1 MAGFRNSFSQ
11 GQIPRPVVDPYNE
24 NQAQGRWSG
33 QRWIPRAGSAG
44 DHPAGAAPNAP
55 IEGRGSLLP
64 QVQWDSAFPNAP
76 GAPQRIAA
84 QAAKDAAE
92 NVQRKAA
99 GQPEIQPPIDPFR
112 ESFPSPPTSNV
123 PQNVPRG
130 TAPAPQS
137 KGPAD
142 PFTGM
147 TRDSDT
153 IVTPYGTVA
162 PIHTVFHQDQSAMLA
177 MVRRNP
183 QLGIAG
189 SAANAAFAKGYNSHG
204 DPERAFSESL
214 NAAHA
219 PSPAGAHDD
228 LQGGSPPEVLPGM
241 FNEPTYTGPN
251 EAPPVGGFSAPPP
264 QETQQQTPQSTAQ
277 AQPVQPRP
285 QINPTPS
292 PAPAFAHN
300 DLNSGT
306 ATPPPTHAELADQ
319 ENRLPQVDYHA
330 NPASDP
336 LGATR
341 VGQFL
346 NAPFQSQNYPPRPA
360 IRPLDPSA
368 YADPETNPVALG
380 IKRVGDALKS
390 PWYRTPKTVNPYS
403 M

>member
-1 MAGFRNSFSQ
+1 MAGFSNSFSSRQ
-11 GQIPRPVVDPYNE
+11 TPRTVVDPYNE
-24 NQAQGRWSG
+24 NQAQGRWNG
-33 QRWIPRAGSAG
+33 TRMVPKVGMVG
-44 DHPAGAAPNAP
+44 EHPAGAAPVSP
-55 IEGRGSLLP
+55 QEQHGSLLP

-84 QAAKDAAE
+84 QAAKDAAD
-92 NVQRKAA
+92 NAQRKAA
-99 GQPEIQPPIDPFR
+99 GQPEIQPLIDPFR
-112 ESFPSPPTSNV
+112 ESFPTPPTSNV
-123 PQNVPRG
+123 RQNVPRG

-137 KGPAD
+137 KGPVD
-142 PFTGM
+142 PFSGM
-147 TRDSDT
+147 PRDRDT

-162 PIHTVFHQDQSAMLA
+162 PIHTAFHQDQSAMLA

-214 NAAHA
+214 NAARA

-228 LQGGSPPEVLPGM
+228 LNGANPLPGM
-241 FNEPTYTGPN
+241 FNEPAYTGPN
-251 EAPPVGGFSAPPP
+251 EAPPVGGFSAPPQ
-264 QETQQQTPQSTAQ
+264 QETQQQNPQSTAQ
-277 AQPVQPRP
+277 AQPVKQRP
-285 QINPTPS
+285 QINPTSS

-306 ATPPPTHAELADQ
+306 ATPRATHAELADQ

-346 NAPFQSQNYPPRPA
+346 NAPFQSQNYPSRPA